1 MEYLPTDEMLADFF
15 KKPLKGIHFE
25 RLRQVIMGWYH
36 ISLLKAESIS
46 EFKERIGNVIMG
58 YIIPK

>member
-25 RLRQVIMGWYH
+25 RLRRVIMGWYH

-46 EFKERIGNVIMG
+46 EFKNVLEML
-58 YIIPK
+58 